1 MTNPQKML
9 DLPKKKIIVYFI
21 CIFTLLY
28 LFVQLL
34 VVRLFLFLFF
44 FDKIVIPQTYRTV
57 PKPLP

>member
-1 MTNPQKML
+1 MTNPPKML

-34 VVRLFLFLFF
+34 VVRLFLF